1 MQGFVNDG
9 ECGRGVLTT
18 LLPVG
23 GKSGMLLLNYD
34 TEDTTLVISRER
46 CGCGRTH
53 MRIYNPQREA
63 ETAWIFGSSLNRI
76 DIEAG
81 VFQSENMEYLTG
93 EYEAFIYEGETPD
106 QVILRISV
114 ECLNP
119 DRCDRRLVEDQL
131 TGRFLKN
138 KLGLADQYHDGNL
151 KILLNFTGPGGLELH
166 SLKGRPKRLVDR
178 REPV

>member
-1 MQGFVNDG
+1 
-9 ECGRGVLTT
+9 
-18 LLPVG
+18 
-23 GKSGMLLLNYD
+23 
-34 TEDTTLVISRER
+34 
-46 CGCGRTH
+46 
-53 MRIYNPQREA
+53 
-63 ETAWIFGSSLNRI
+63 
-76 DIEAG
+76 
-81 VFQSENMEYLTG
+81 
-93 EYEAFIYEGETPD
+93 
-106 QVILRISV
+106 VILRISV